1 MTKHTVINKRLFINI
16 GTNPTLD
23 FYSTRIV
30 FIDPQ
35 VEDYQSLVLG
45 VLPDTSVVVLD
56 ANQDGIKQIS
66 QVLESH
72 QGITSLHIVSHGAPG
87 CIYLGNTQLS
97 YETLNYYAADLMG
110 WANALSEDAQLLLY
124 GCNVAQTE
132 PGVLFIRCLSELTGA
147 VVAAS
152 NDLTGNA
159 ALGGDWELEVSTG
172 DIVPHLAFRQ
182 EVIAAY
188 TSILPVVLDPS
199 FDSDGKVTTN
209 LGSTDIGRS
218 IALQDDGKIL
228 VAGVSNNNFAVV
240 RYKSDGTLDSSFG
253 SAGKVNT
260 NLGSTDIAY
269 SIALQGDGK
278 ILVAGVS
285 GNNFAVVRYK
295 SDGTLDSSFGS
306 AGKVNTNLGSTDIG
320 YSIALQGDGKILVA
334 GVSGNN
340 FAVVR
345 YNSEGTLDSSFG
357 SAGKVITNLG
367 STDIGYSIAL
377 QGDGKILVAG
387 VSNNNFAVVRY
398 KSDGTLD
405 SSFGSAGKVITN
417 LGGTDIGYSIALQAD
432 GKIIV
437 AGSSSSNFAVVRYK
451 SDGTLDSSFGS
462 AGKVITNL
470 GGTDIGYSVS
480 VQADG
485 KIIVAGSSSSNFA
498 LVRYKSDGTLDT
510 DFNTTGIITTD
521 IGTNS
526 TDSAYALTQHDGTI
540 IVAGVSANNFAV
552 ARYRVNQNPALVNE
566 IPDQEAT
573 EDTVFNF
580 TFPANTFTDVDAGDI
595 LTYTA
600 TLDNGD
606 PLPGWLSF
614 NANSKTFTGTPLNA
628 NVGSLNIKVIA
639 TDTFLAKVSDL
650 FTLTVKNTNDAP
662 ELATAIADQE
672 ATEDTVFNFTFP
684 ANTFTDVDAGDI
696 LTYTATLDNGDPL
709 PGWLSFN
716 ANSKTFSGTPLN
728 ANVGSLNIKV
738 TATDTSLAK
747 ASDIFTLNVK
757 NTNDAPEL
765 ATAIAD
771 QEATED
777 TVFNFTF
784 PANTF
789 TDVDA
794 GDILTYTA
802 TLDNGDPLPGWLS
815 FNANSKTFTGTPLNA
830 NVGSL
835 NIKVIATD
843 TFLAKVSDLFTLTV
857 KNTNDAPELAT
868 AIADQEA
875 TEDTV
880 FNFTFPANT
889 FTDVDAGDI
898 LTYTATLDNGDPLPG
913 WLSFNANSKTFSGTP
928 LNANVGSL
936 NIKVTAT
943 DTSLAKASDIFT
955 LNVKNTNDAPE
966 LATAIADQEA
976 TEDTVFNF
984 TFPANTFTDVDAGD
998 ILTYTAT
1005 LDNGDPL
1012 PGWLSFNANSK
1023 TFTGTPLNA
1032 NVGSLNIKVTA
1043 TDTSLAK
1050 VSDVFTLTVKNTND
1064 APELATAIADQ
1075 EAIEDTVFNFTFP
1088 ANTFTDVDAGDILTY
1103 TATLDNGDPLPGWL
1117 SFNANSKTFTG
1128 TPLNANVGSLNIKV
1142 TATDTSLA
1150 KASDIFT
1157 LTVKNTNDAPELA
1170 TAIADQEATE
1180 DTVFNFT
1187 FPANTFTD
1195 VDAGDILTYT
1205 ATLDNGDPLP
1215 GWLSFNANSKTFSGT
1230 PLNANVGSL
1239 NIKVTATD
1247 TSLAKASDI
1256 FTLNVK
1262 NTNDAP
1268 ELATAIADQEAT
1280 EDTVFNFTFPA
1291 NTFTD
1296 VDAGDILTYTATLD
1310 NGDPLPGWLSF
1321 NANSKTFTGTP
1332 LNANVGSLNIKVTAT
1347 DTSLAKVSD
1356 VFTLTVKNTND
1367 APELATAI
1375 ADQEATEDTVFN
1387 FTFPANT
1394 FTDVDAGDILTYTAT
1409 LDNGDPLP
1417 GWLSFNANSK
1427 TFTGTPLNANVGS
1440 LNIKVTATDTSLAK
1454 ASDVFTL
1461 TVKNVNDPPE
1471 VVNEIADPEVTEDTV
1486 FNFTFPANSFIDID
1500 PGDSLTYTATLE
1512 NDNPLPSWLSFN
1524 AATKTFSG
1532 TPLNANVGSLNI
1544 KVTATDTS
1552 LAKASDVFTLTVK
1565 NVNDAP
1571 ELVTAIAD
1579 QEATEDTV
1587 FNFTFP
1593 ANTFT
1598 DVDAGDILT
1607 YTATL
1612 DNGDPL
1618 PSWLSFNAA
1627 TKTFSGT
1634 PLNANVANLNIKVTA
1649 RDILGVPV
1657 SDDFALTVKN
1667 VNDAPELVTAIAN
1680 PKVVINTQFNFTI
1693 PENTFI
1699 DIDAGDTL
1707 TYTATLENGNPL
1719 PSWLS
1724 FNTAT
1729 RNFSGIPTV
1738 DNLGNQNIK
1747 VTAKDISGD
1756 EVSDVFTL
1764 TVASFNNVPIVD
1776 RAIADQKATAKT
1788 TFNFTIPENTFSDVD
1803 VQDVL
1808 TYTATLDN
1816 GDPLPS
1822 WLSFNPNEL
1831 TFSGTPTNEN
1841 VGSLNI
1847 KVTATDPALAQ
1858 VSDVFAL
1865 TVAKANNAPIV
1876 DRAIAD
1882 QKATAET
1889 IFNFTIPENTF
1900 SDVDLE
1906 DTLTYTA
1913 TLDNGDP
1920 LPSWLTFN
1928 ANKRTFS
1935 GIPTNNNLGSLNIK
1949 VTATDPLGAGVSDD
1963 FALTVAQKTTFSIQA
1978 ISLLTRITG
1987 DVFTIKN
1994 QVNGEKA
2001 KLLVNIKSNTSQ
2013 EVNELGVFV
2022 VDDAE
2027 GRINGVAPGAANYTE
2042 LALQRAT
2049 VLLSSLAKLP
2059 NGFNPT
2065 DLTSLLEFN
2074 SESNLRFYLIPSS
2087 TTQAVLSGQTSFSQV
2102 LFSSDTNVD
2111 DKGFSLNFQNLVVK
2125 IEATDQNP
2133 PLGSG
2138 LQGKDEAELIDLRD
2152 VTQLVKAEFVVH
2164 REAAFN
2170 NFVGFYQVTDE
2181 NGGIDTNGDG
2191 KADVLVGQAGYT
2203 QAAISNRVAGIDLS
2217 VPNQGTA
2224 TLTGNFQ
2231 PGAIFVPFIIVNAGP
2246 DAILDSNT
2254 NNDPAVYFSFLG
2266 ANTDKA
2272 DHIRLLGNN
2281 AFGFEDLA
2289 NGGDKDYNDL
2299 IVRVNLSIA

>member
-35 VEDYQSLVLG
+35 VEDYQSLVMG
-45 VLPDTSVVVLD
+45 VLPDTFVVVLD

-72 QGITSLHIVSHGAPG
+72 QGITSLHIVSHGVPG

-97 YETLNYYAADLMG
+97 YETLNHYAADLMG

-172 DIVPHLAFRQ
+172 DIVPHLAFGQ
-182 EVIAAY
+182 KVIAAY
-188 TSILPVVLDPS
+188 TSVLSVVLLDTSFDGDGKVITDIGSGTSDTARSVVVQPDGKILVAGVSSNNFALVRYNSNGSLDTS
-199 FDSDGKVTTN
+199 FDSDGKAT
-209 LGSTDIGRS
+209 TDIGSGTTDTGRS
-218 IALQDDGKIL
+218 IALQADGKIL
-228 VAGVSNNNFAVV
+228 VAGVSNNNFALV
-240 RYKSDGTLDSSFG
+240 RYNSNGSLDTNFNTT
-253 SAGKVNT
+253 GKVT
-260 NLGSTDIAY
+260 TDIGSSTNDSAY
-269 SIALQGDGK
+269 SVAIQGDGK
-278 ILVAGVS
+278 ILVAGGS
-285 GNNFAVVRYK
+285 FNNFALVRYD
-295 SDGTLDSSFGS
+295 SNGDLDTSFGNS
-306 AGKVNTNLGSTDIG
+306 GKVTTDIG
-320 YSIALQGDGKILVA
+320 LK
-334 GVSGNN
+334 
-340 FAVVR
+340 
-345 YNSEGTLDSSFG
+345 T
-357 SAGKVITNLG
+357 
-367 STDIGYSIAL
+367 
-377 QGDGKILVAG
+377 
-387 VSNNNFAVVRY
+387 
-398 KSDGTLD
+398 SDT
-405 SSFGSAGKVITN
+405 A
-417 LGGTDIGYSIALQAD
+417 
-432 GKIIV
+432 
-437 AGSSSSNFAVVRYK
+437 
-451 SDGTLDSSFGS
+451 
-462 AGKVITNL
+462 
-470 GGTDIGYSVS
+470 YSVS

-485 KIIVAGSSSSNFA
+485 KILVAGSSTNNFA
-498 LVRYKSDGTLDT
+498 LVRYNSNGSLDTSFNTTGKVTTDFGGTDIAYSIAVQADGKIILAGKGGNDFALARYNSNGSLDTSFGNSGKVITDIGSKTTDTAYSVSVQADGKILVAGSSANNFALVRYNSNGSLDT
-510 DFNTTGIITTD
+510 DFNTTGKVTTD
-521 IGTNS
+521 IGTKS
-526 TDSAYALTQHDGTI
+526 TDNAYALTQQADGRI
-540 IVAGVSANNFAV
+540 ILAGVTGANFAL
-552 ARYRVNQNPALVNE
+552 ARYRINQNPVLVNE
-566 IPDQEAT
+566 
-573 EDTVFNF
+573 
-580 TFPANTFTDVDAGDI
+580 
-595 LTYTA
+595 
-600 TLDNGD
+600 
-606 PLPGWLSF
+606 
-614 NANSKTFTGTPLNA
+614 
-628 NVGSLNIKVIA
+628 
-639 TDTFLAKVSDL
+639 
-650 FTLTVKNTNDAP
+650 
-662 ELATAIADQE
+662 IADQE

-684 ANTFTDVDAGDI
+684 ANTFTDLDPGDT
-696 LTYTATLDNGDPL
+696 LTYTATLDNGNPL
-709 PGWLSFN
+709 PSWLSFN
-716 ANSKTFSGTPLN
+716 AATKTFSGTPLN

-738 TATDTSLAK
+738 TATDPFLAK
-747 ASDIFTLNVK
+747 ASDVFTLTVK
-757 NTNDAPEL
+757 NVNDPPEL
-765 ATAIAD
+765 VTAIAD

-784 PANTF
+784 PANSF

-802 TLDNGDPLPGWLS
+802 TLDNGNPLPS
-815 FNANSKTFTGTPLNA
+815 
-830 NVGSL
+830 
-835 NIKVIATD
+835 
-843 TFLAKVSDLFTLTV
+843 
-857 KNTNDAPELAT
+857 
-868 AIADQEA
+868 
-875 TEDTV
+875 
-880 FNFTFPANT
+880 
-889 FTDVDAGDI
+889 
-898 LTYTATLDNGDPLPG
+898 
-913 WLSFNANSKTFSGTP
+913 
-928 LNANVGSL
+928 
-936 NIKVTAT
+936 
-943 DTSLAKASDIFT
+943 
-955 LNVKNTNDAPE
+955 
-966 LATAIADQEA
+966 
-976 TEDTVFNF
+976 
-984 TFPANTFTDVDAGD
+984 
-998 ILTYTAT
+998 
-1005 LDNGDPL
+1005 
-1012 PGWLSFNANSK
+1012 WLSFNANSK

-1050 VSDVFTLTVKNTND
+1050 VSDVFTLTVKNVND
-1064 APELATAIADQ
+1064 PPEVVNEIADQEATEDTVFNFTFPANTFIDVDAGDILTYTATLDNGNPLPGWLSFNVNSKTFTGTPLNANVGSLNIKVTATDASLAKVSDVFTLTVKNVNDPPELVTAIADQ
-1075 EAIEDTVFNFTFP
+1075 EATEDTVFNFTFPANSFIDVDAGDILTYTATLENNNPLPSWLSFNANSKTFTGTPLNANVGSFNIKVTATDASLAKVSDVFTLTVKNVNDAPEVVNEIADQEATEDTVFNFTFP
-1088 ANTFTDVDAGDILTY
+1088 ANTFTDVDAGDTLTY
-1103 TATLDNGDPLPGWL
+1103 TATLDNGNPLPSWL

-1142 TATDTSLA
+1142 TATDTS
-1150 KASDIFT
+1150 F
-1157 LTVKNTNDAPELA
+1157 
-1170 TAIADQEATE
+1170 
-1180 DTVFNFT
+1180 
-1187 FPANTFTD
+1187 
-1195 VDAGDILTYT
+1195 
-1205 ATLDNGDPLP
+1205 
-1215 GWLSFNANSKTFSGT
+1215 
-1230 PLNANVGSL
+1230 
-1239 NIKVTATD
+1239 
-1247 TSLAKASDI
+1247 
-1256 FTLNVK
+1256 
-1262 NTNDAP
+1262 
-1268 ELATAIADQEAT
+1268 
-1280 EDTVFNFTFPA
+1280 
-1291 NTFTD
+1291 
-1296 VDAGDILTYTATLD
+1296 
-1310 NGDPLPGWLSF
+1310 
-1321 NANSKTFTGTP
+1321 
-1332 LNANVGSLNIKVTAT
+1332 
-1347 DTSLAKVSD
+1347 AKV
-1356 VFTLTVKNTND
+1356 
-1367 APELATAI
+1367 
-1375 ADQEATEDTVFN
+1375 
-1387 FTFPANT
+1387 
-1394 FTDVDAGDILTYTAT
+1394 
-1409 LDNGDPLP
+1409 
-1417 GWLSFNANSK
+1417 
-1427 TFTGTPLNANVGS
+1427 
-1440 LNIKVTATDTSLAK
+1440 
-1454 ASDVFTL
+1454 SDVFTL

-1471 VVNEIADPEVTEDTV
+1471 VVNEIADQEATEDTV
-1486 FNFTFPANSFIDID
+1486 FNFTFPANTFIDVD
-1500 PGDSLTYTATLE
+1500 AGDILTYTATLD
-1512 NDNPLPSWLSFN
+1512 NDNPLPGWLSFN

-1532 TPLNANVGSLNI
+1532 TPLNANVGSFNI
-1544 KVTATDTS
+1544 KVTATDAS
-1552 LAKASDVFTLTVK
+1552 LAKVSDVFTLTVK

-1571 ELVTAIAD
+1571 EVVNEIADPEVTEDTVLNFTFPANSFIDVDAGDTLTYTATLENDNPLPSWLSFNANSKTFSGTPLNANVGSFNVKVTATDTSLAKVSDVFTLTVKNVNDPPELVMAIAD

-1593 ANTFT
+1593 ANTFI
-1598 DVDAGDILT
+1598 DVDAGDSLT

-1612 DNGDPL
+1612 ENGDPL

-1699 DIDAGDTL
+1699 DIDAGDIL
-1707 TYTATLENGNPL
+1707 TYTATLENGDPL

-1747 VTAKDISGD
+1747 VSAKDISGD

-1803 VQDVL
+1803 VQDAL
-1808 TYTATLDN
+1808 IYTATLDN

-1822 WLSFNPNEL
+1822 WLTFNPNEL

-1865 TVAKANNAPIV
+1865 TIAKANNVPIV

-1963 FALTVAQKTTFSIQA
+1963 FALTVAQKTTSSIEA

-2001 KLLVNIKSNTSQ
+2001 KLLVKIKSNTSQ

-2027 GRINGVAPGAANYTE
+2027 GRINGVAPGAANYIE

-2074 SESNLRFYLIPSS
+2074 SERNLRFYLISNS

-2138 LQGKDEAELIDLRD
+2138 LQGKGEAELIDLRD